1 MVLSVGIVPF
11 PPPYKTA
18 ALHPLLGSHS
28 TSYRVVPQAPLLP
41 VCFDRGMHTTPLTVA
56 APDGEARGGVIV
68 IQEAFGVTEHIVDV
82 CNRVAAAGWVA
93 VAPHLFHRQEGIG
106 VLPYSDMDS
115 AMAAIGELKADEV
128 DSDVDAAASALA
140 ELGLEPSSIAVV
152 GFCMGGTVAFHTAVR
167 RQLGAAATF
176 YGGGITQGR
185 FGYPAMASVGDALQT
200 PWHGFFGDLD
210 EGIPFEEVE
219 TLREITAT
227 APVDTEITRYANGKH
242 GFHCDDRPAVFDA
255 DAAADAW
262 ADTLAWFDAH
272 VAR

>member
-1 MVLSVGIVPF
+1 MCSN
-11 PPPYKTA
+11 
-18 ALHPLLGSHS
+18 
-28 TSYRVVPQAPLLP
+28 
-41 VCFDRGMHTTPLTVA
+41 RGVNTTPLTVVS
-56 APDGEARGGVIV
+56 PDGTARGGIIV
-68 IQEAFGVTEHIVDV
+68 IQEAFGVTDHIVDV
-82 CNRVAAAGWVA
+82 CNRAAAAGWVA
-93 VAPHLFHRQEGIG
+93 VAPHLFHRQEGVS
-106 VLPYSDMDS
+106 VLDYSDMDS
-115 AMAAIGELKADEV
+115 AMAAIGKLEADEV

-140 ELGLEPSSIAVV
+140 ELGFEPSSIAIV

-176 YGGGITQGR
+176 YGGGITKGR

-210 EGIPFEEVE
+210 EGIPFQDVE

-227 APVDTEITRYANGKH
+227 APVGTEITRYPHGKH

-255 DAAADAW
+255 AAAGDAW
-262 ADTLAWFDAH
+262 TKTLEWFDAH